1 METKPTD
8 MTWGLPYT
16 IVRIPPV
23 IHLFSAMKKGVFSLQ
38 LSRTSRKEVFHRSR
52 PGSLN
57 NQYNRPV
64 IKVPI
69 LAGSNTARS
78 SREEKGSVWVGSITH
93 RIHGTGI
100 YVSPVTLIS
109 MVKCRYTYHT
119 WILWVCKI
127 PHTNGTYS
135 PKS

>member
-1 METKPTD
+1 MFPTTPACVPYSFDSHSKLSYEKSPDCLGFIGDYTTQLFVSWAVETKPTD

-23 IHLFSAMKKGVFSLQ
+23 IHLFSAMKKGFFSLQ

-78 SREEKGSVWVGSITH
+78 SRE
-93 RIHGTGI
+93 
-100 YVSPVTLIS
+100 
-109 MVKCRYTYHT
+109 
-119 WILWVCKI
+119 
-127 PHTNGTYS
+127 
-135 PKS
+135 